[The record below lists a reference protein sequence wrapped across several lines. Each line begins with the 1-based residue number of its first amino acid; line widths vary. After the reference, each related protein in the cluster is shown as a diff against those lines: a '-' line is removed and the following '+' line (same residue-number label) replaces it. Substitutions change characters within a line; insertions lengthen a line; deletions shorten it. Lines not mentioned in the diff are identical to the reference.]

1 MRKVLLSGVAA
12 VAVLL
17 ATPAAVR
24 AEMDVTVGGFS
35 AFRMGLFDNDAAN
48 QTGRDFTQEAEIHVR
63 ADGKADNGL
72 EYGAKVELFASTSDV
87 TNADEVGLYLKGDW
101 GRVELGDD
109 DGASDQLSV
118 VAPTV
123 GIGQINGRYLDFV
136 PTTSRPSGNVKDTGG
151 GIIKSLD
158 TDDATKVTYY
168 TPRFYGFQAGL
179 SYAPE
184 VGSMSDGEQVQFLE
198 NVGAGPFQENFFEAG
213 LNYRETFGEVG
224 VLAGLTFDVADAK
237 DGSGREDVN
246 AWGLGGRITYKGFAF
261 GGGYVDNGDSNNPVA
276 TPSDD
281 ETAWNVGATYKDGAW
296 GLSVN
301 YLAEDYE
308 TAGGRSGAGG
318 EYDALVFGGTY
329 KIADGLTTG
338 ADLAFFD
345 RDKVTGTDDDGYV
358 FILETKA
365 AF

>member
-1 MRKVLLSGVAA
+1 MRNFLLGGVAV

-17 ATPAAVR
+17 AAPVAR

-35 AFRMGLFDNDAAN
+35 AFRMGFFDNKAAN
-48 QTGRDFTQEAEIHVR
+48 QTGRDFSQEAEVHIR

-72 EYGAKVELFASTSDV
+72 EYGAKVELYASTSDV
-87 TNADEVGLYLKGDW
+87 TNADEAGLYLKGDW
-101 GRVELGDD
+101 GRLELGDD

-136 PTTSRPSGNVKDTGG
+136 PSSSRPSGNVKDTGG
-151 GIIKSLD
+151 GIIKPLD

-168 TPRFYGFQAGL
+168 TPRVYGFQAGI

-184 VGSMSDGEQVQFLE
+184 VGSMSDGEQVQFLKD
-198 NVGAGPFQENFFEAG
+198 VGAGPYQQDYIETG
-213 LNYRETFGEVG
+213 LNYRGKYQDFGF
-224 VLAGLTFDVADAK
+224 LAGFAFDTADAK
-237 DGSGREDVN
+237 AGSGREDVN
-246 AWGLGGRITYKGFAF
+246 AWGLGGRVTYKGFAY

-276 TPSDD
+276 TARDD

-296 GLSVN
+296 GVAVN

-318 EYDALVFGGTY
+318 TYDAVVFGGTY
-329 KIADGLTTG
+329 KIADGLTTS

-358 FILETKA
+358 FVLETKA
-365 AF
+365 SF